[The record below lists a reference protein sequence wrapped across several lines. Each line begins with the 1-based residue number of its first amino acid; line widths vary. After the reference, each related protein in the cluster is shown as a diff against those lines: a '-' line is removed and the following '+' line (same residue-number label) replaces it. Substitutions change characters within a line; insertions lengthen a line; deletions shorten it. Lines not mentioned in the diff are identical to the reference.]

1 MKIYDFNLYGTSRI
15 KNKILLSMK
24 LTILLLFVAF
34 LHVNAGSFAQKNIT
48 LNEKNA
54 SLQKVLKAIK
64 NQSGYNVFF
73 IQSDLK
79 KANAVSIDIKDMP
92 LAEALNQCFKNQPL
106 TYSIQ
111 ANTIVVKERPANI
124 VPANKPEPS
133 TPVNKVIVV
142 IGTILDEIGNG
153 IPGAS
158 IKVKGKEQGTM
169 SDEGGSFKPMF

>member
-34 LHVNAGSFAQKNIT
+34 LSVNASSFAQKNIT

-64 NQSGYNVFF
+64 SQSGYNVFF

-79 KANAVSIDIKDMP
+79 KANAVNIDIKDMP

-111 ANTIVVKERPANI
+111 ANTIVVKERPVNI
-124 VPANKPEPS
+124 APVYQPGQS
-133 TPVNKVIVV
+133 TP
-142 IGTILDEIGNG
+142 D
-153 IPGAS
+153 
-158 IKVKGKEQGTM
+158 
-169 SDEGGSFKPMF
+169 